1 MVLALAR
8 WLNLLVHIVRH
19 VVIMFRRS
27 WGPSPI
33 RDNLYHHKTDLTSL
47 YLGSQAETRARPFQE
62 LSTSDTNNGNIY
74 PSCIQQL
81 YP

>member
-27 WGPSPI
+27 WGPSPT
-33 RDNLYHHKTDLTSL
+33 RDNLYRHKTERVHGDLTS
-47 YLGSQAETRARPFQE
+47 YIHRKKARGVQAARTSQ
-62 LSTSDTNNGNIY
+62 
-74 PSCIQQL
+74 
-81 YP
+81 